1 MPVNYKGL
9 NCIVTGGAGFI
20 GQNLVRALIGLGAH
34 VYVIDN
40 FSYGAKRSNIHTN
53 AHIFEGDIATYKSFT
68 SLPDIEYAY
77 VFHFAG
83 PSSIVH
89 FTKTPEICIN
99 ETVLG
104 MQHAI
109 DFCSKKS
116 IKLIY
121 PSSGS
126 VYAGTRP
133 PQKETSQINTNTLN
147 IYAKTKLHL
156 EQLQRENTARCT
168 ILALRI
174 FAGYGPSEKHKDD
187 AASVIYSFCKMIHNK
202 KQPILYGNG
211 QQVRDFIYISDIV
224 DAIITLA
231 ANCSEPVVNIG
242 SRTSISFK
250 ELITIINSITGAT
263 IEPIYM
269 QKPDHYLEKT
279 LADTSRLK
287 KYFNQPLISIE
298 KGIRSV
304 IQSL

>member
-1 MPVNYKGL
+1 MIANYKGRS
-9 NCIVTGGAGFI
+9 CIVTGGAGFI
-20 GQNLVRALIGLGAH
+20 GQNIVRALIGMGAH

-53 AHIFEGDIATYKSFT
+53 AHIFEGDIATYESFT

-89 FTKTPEICIN
+89 FTKTPGICMN

-109 DFCSKKS
+109 DFCSKRS

-126 VYAGTRP
+126 LYAGTRS
-133 PQKETSQINTNTLN
+133 PQKETSQINADALN

-168 ILALRI
+168 MLALRI
-174 FAGYGPSEKHKDD
+174 FAGYGPSETHKDD
-187 AASVIYSFCKMIHNK
+187 AASVIYSFCKIIHNK
-202 KQPILYGNG
+202 EQPILYGNG

-231 ANCSEPVVNIG
+231 VNCNEQVVNIG
-242 SRTSISFK
+242 SGISISFK
-250 ELITIINSITGAT
+250 ELIAIINSIAGTT

-279 LADTSRLK
+279 LADASKLK

-298 KGIRSV
+298 RGIENV